1 MKIAPAFQLIMK
13 AAAKATALKNFNLN
27 LPHNPFAHGLEVQKK
42 IKGSIKKHAAST
54 H

>member
-1 MKIAPAFQLIMK
+1 MKIAPAFQLLMK

-27 LPHNPFAHGLEVQKK
+27 LPHNPFGSGPELQKK
-42 IKGSIKKHAAST
+42 FKRTLKKTTSST

>member
-27 LPHNPFAHGLEVQKK
+27 LPHNPFAPGATIQKK
-42 IKGSIKKHAAST
+42 FKRSLKKQTLRT

>member
-27 LPHNPFAHGLEVQKK
+27 LPHNPFAHGAELQKK
-42 IKGSIKKHAAST
+42 FKRSLKKHAAST